1 MSAKLTEEQRARIEA
16 NRQRAL
22 AKREHLEHLG
32 RESRPQPA
40 AQQRQ
45 LHEPGC
51 STEPDNEVN
60 RPGGGHEV
68 TVRAGAGLA
77 VVLEGRGIIVREAT
91 DLTVD
96 AILPGGS
103 GAVFVSSSELSAMTG
118 ASARKKVEGGG
129 GTSNWLGESARQA
142 IKGSNACPLPSWQD
156 TRVRIDALKKLPSG
170 GVLMVQ
176 RGGKGQDDGGLLS
189 ALQIELCMHSPCI
202 PVIFAND
209 SNAFATMVELRVS
222 GKCPASSAGGKG
234 EPKKTVLAAG
244 LTNKRLRKILCTLP
258 RVDEPLA
265 QQLLERFKTISGAVC
280 GIQAMLL
287 HMLSPGPT
295 TPRRLAHHRLHAR
308 SFCLTAC
315 MSPSRYTQTHAHK
328 HTHTH
333 RHTHTTAIRHPG
345 GGRGRTE
352 EDCWHQT
359 RAGESSVSAIPMP
372 QGAQQVQHPIKG
384 GTKEK
389 MFRQRSSATTR
400 MRV

>member
-1 MSAKLTEEQRARIEA
+1 MSAKLTEQQRARIEA

-22 AKREHLEHLG
+22 AKREQLEHLG

-45 LHEPGC
+45 LHEPSRC
-51 STEPDNEVN
+51 SVEPDNEVN

-118 ASARKKVEGGG
+118 GSVRKKVEGGG

-176 RGGKGQDDGGLLS
+176 RSGKGEDDGGLLS

-202 PVIFAND
+202 PVILAND
-209 SNAFATMVELRVS
+209 TNAFATMVELRVS
-222 GKCPASSAGGKG
+222 GKCPASSTGGKG

-315 MSPSRYTQTHAHK
+315 MSPSRYTQTHT

-333 RHTHTTAIRHPG
+333 THTLTHSHHRHQASW
-345 GGRGRTE
+345 RRKRTN
-352 EDCWHQT
+352 
-359 RAGESSVSAIPMP
+359 
-372 QGAQQVQHPIKG
+372 
-384 GTKEK
+384 
-389 MFRQRSSATTR
+389 
-400 MRV
+400 